1 MASYPIGVWKRPPSQ
16 SGNVR
21 LVREGAVMAG
31 AIDPASQGA
40 SYNSESVPVT
50 SAVSDNSTLAR
61 GSPSDPPRVVASPE
75 GGQESPEWH
84 SAAKVQVVGL
94 GIVIILALAAIL
106 AYGLTA
112 KSAYLQTCGLL
123 GLVGVAAGFAGA
135 FFGFLFGIP
144 RSIVSA
150 RGITDTAA
158 GDERQKVG
166 AVVGNLDPDATQ
178 PNTNLEQISDWL
190 TKILVGATL
199 TQLGHI
205 PAALGSLFATIGSAI
220 GNDSS
225 DTVFVGALT
234 IYTGLA
240 GFVQG
245 WIAARVWLPWFIR
258 VIPRHS
264 KRA

>member
-1 MASYPIGVWKRPPSQ
+1 
-16 SGNVR
+16 
-21 LVREGAVMAG
+21 MAG
-31 AIDPASQGA
+31 AIDPVPQDESHNSQ
-40 SYNSESVPVT
+40 SVPAPSTT
-50 SAVSDNSTLAR
+50 SDTSTFVRTL
-61 GSPSDPPRVVASPE
+61 PSDPPPVVVSPN

-84 SAAKVQVVGL
+84 SAAKVQLVGL
-94 GIVIILALAAIL
+94 GLVILLALAAIL

-112 KSAYLQTCGLL
+112 KTAYLQTCGLL

-144 RSIVSA
+144 RSVVSA
-150 RGITDTAA
+150 RETTDATV
-158 GDERQKVG
+158 GDKRREVG
-166 AVVGNLDPDATQ
+166 AVVGNLDPDRTQ

-205 PAALGSLFATIGSAI
+205 PTALGSLFATIGSAI
-220 GNDSS
+220 GSNPA

-245 WIAARVWLPWFIR
+245 WIAASVWLPCFIR

-264 KRA
+264 KEV

>member
-1 MASYPIGVWKRPPSQ
+1 
-16 SGNVR
+16 
-21 LVREGAVMAG
+21 MAG
-31 AIDPASQGA
+31 GIDPALRGKVH
-40 SYNSESVPVT
+40 NSERAPAP
-50 SAVSDNSTLAR
+50 SAALEDSAFAR
-61 GSPSDPPRVVASPE
+61 GSPSDPPRVAASPK
-75 GGQESPEWH
+75 GGQESREWH
-84 SAAKVQVVGL
+84 SAARVQLIGL
-94 GIVIILALAAIL
+94 GTVIVLALAAIL

-144 RSIVSA
+144 RSVVSA
-150 RGITDTAA
+150 TEPDATA
-158 GDERQKVG
+158 GDKRRKVG
-166 AVVGNLDPDATQ
+166 ALVGNLDPDATQ

-205 PAALGSLFATIGSAI
+205 PTALGSLFVTIGSAI
-220 GNDSS
+220 GNSPS

-258 VIPRHS
+258 VVPRQR
-264 KRA
+264 KQA